1 MQYHLRLVK
10 ALSYDGTIHA
20 TREHPDAYTE
30 DEAVAESALA
40 SGYFELVEITQSEEE
55 EDAQGDD
62 IPDGVVVH
70 EEDAQEDAQD
80 EDDGE
85 ELQTESTPDFDT
97 LSTMTKA
104 ELIAFAK
111 ERDIDVSRCRTKD
124 DILGAI
130 SVAYGGSY
138 TVIDLQHE

>member
-40 SGYFELVEITQSEEE
+40 SGYFELVEITQTEAE
-55 EDAQGDD
+55 EDAQG
-62 IPDGVVVH
+62 
-70 EEDAQEDAQD
+70 EEDGD
-80 EDDGE
+80 EE
-85 ELQTESTPDFDT
+85 EGPSMESTPDFET
-97 LSTMTKA
+97 LATMTKA
-104 ELIAFAK
+104 ELTAFAK

-138 TVIDLQHE
+138 TMMELQHE